1 MSSYLNTII
10 PNDTL
15 IVLASSSPRR
25 KKILESLSLDF
36 KIVKPNFD
44 EDTLPVF
51 ASKEYAIMLSLLKA
65 KSIQAT
71 PNSLII
77 AADTIVIQNDNV
89 LNKPKSKDDAIS
101 MLNSLSNTSHKVV
114 TAITL
119 IFNDKVL
126 SEAKETLVT
135 FRELKQEEISMYVES
150 GSPLDKAG
158 SYGIQDDY
166 GATFVSKVEGC
177 YYNVVGFPI
186 ELFFNMLISIFD
198 EK

>member
-51 ASKEYAIMLSLLKA
+51 ASKEYALQLSLSKA
-65 KSIQAT
+65 KSIQST
-71 PNSLII
+71 TNSLII
-77 AADTIVIQNDNV
+77 AADTIVIQNDIV

-166 GATFVSKVEGC
+166 GATFVSKIDGC

>member
-177 YYNVVGFPI
+177 YY
-186 ELFFNMLISIFD
+186 
-198 EK
+198 